1 MHKKFKVKLD
11 GAEKQVTAE
20 VIDKKIWYKMD
31 DQVFSCDLIDLVDTT
46 FKKTKAVSK
55 SPDRIL
61 APMPGKVTKVFVSE
75 LQTVQKGDALLV
87 MEAMKMEYTLKADI
101 SATVEKIFF
110 KVSDQV
116 TLGYLLVQLKE
127 HK

>member
-1 MHKKFKVKLD
+1 MNKTFKVKLD
-11 GAEKQVTAE
+11 GAEKAVTAE
-20 VIDKKIWYKMD
+20 VVDKKIWFKMD
-31 DQVFSCDLIDLVDTT
+31 DQVFSCDLIDLADAG

-61 APMPGKVTKVFVSE
+61 APMPGKVTKIFISE
-75 LQTVQKGDALLV
+75 NQTVQKGEALLV

-101 SATVEKIFF
+101 SATVEKIFS
-110 KVSDQV
+110 KVGDQI

>member
-1 MHKKFKVKLD
+1 MNKLFKVKLN
-11 GAEKQVTAE
+11 GVEKKITAE
-20 VIDKKIWYKMD
+20 VISKKLWFKMD
-31 DQVFSCDLIDLVDTT
+31 DQVFSCDLIDLQDAA

-61 APMPGKVTKVFVSE
+61 APMPGKITKVFVSE
-75 LQTVQKGDALLV
+75 NQTVKKGDALLV
-87 MEAMKMEYTLKADI
+87 MEAMKMEYTLKADVT
-101 SATVEKIFF
+101 ATVEKIFS

>member
-1 MHKKFKVKLD
+1 MNKTFKMKLD
-11 GAEKQVTAE
+11 GAEKAVTAE
-20 VIDKKIWYKMD
+20 VVDKKIWFKLD
-31 DQVFSCDLIDLVDTT
+31 DQVFSCGLIDLADAA

-61 APMPGKVTKVFVSE
+61 APMPGKVTKVFISE
-75 LQTVQKGDALLV
+75 SQAVQKGDALLV

-101 SATVEKIFF
+101 SATVEKIFS

>member
-1 MHKKFKVKLD
+1 MNKTFKMKLD
-11 GAEKQVTAE
+11 GAEKAVTAE
-20 VIDKKIWYKMD
+20 VVDKKIWFKLD
-31 DQVFSCDLIDLVDTT
+31 DQVFSCGLIDLADAA

-61 APMPGKVTKVFVSE
+61 APMPGKVTKVFISE
-75 LQTVQKGDALLV
+75 SQTVQKGDALLV

-101 SATVEKIFF
+101 SATVEKIFS

>member
-1 MHKKFKVKLD
+1 MNKTFKLKLD
-11 GAEKQVTAE
+11 GIEKAVTAE
-20 VIDKKIWYKMD
+20 VVDKKIWFKLY
-31 DQVFSCDLIDLVDTT
+31 DQVFSCDLIELVDAG
-46 FKKTKAVSK
+46 FKKAKTISK

-75 LQTVQKGDALLV
+75 NQTVQKGDALLV

-101 SATVEKIFF
+101 SATVEKIFS

-116 TLGYLLVQLKE
+116 TLGFLLVQLKE